1 MLLGTPRG
9 PLWERMYGLTF
20 VTSSQ
25 KFSQYTQ
32 FRNFNVQKY
41 YCNKSMKIHR
51 GIWKNWVDTT
61 MAVVLPFFKDGNLRK
76 SITRD

>member
-1 MLLGTPRG
+1 
-9 PLWERMYGLTF
+9 
-20 VTSSQ
+20 
-25 KFSQYTQ
+25 
-32 FRNFNVQKY
+32 
-41 YCNKSMKIHR
+41 MKIHR